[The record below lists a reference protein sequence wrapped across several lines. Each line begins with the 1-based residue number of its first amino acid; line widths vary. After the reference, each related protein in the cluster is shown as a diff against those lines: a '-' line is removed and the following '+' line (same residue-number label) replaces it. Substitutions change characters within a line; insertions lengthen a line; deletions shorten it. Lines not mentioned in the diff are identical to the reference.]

1 LVKGKRFLEVSGERV
16 PLNGSSFAKI
26 SSLLFERAKELEK
39 ACGSIDVAKTK
50 LYKQL
55 ENLRNRASAV
65 QSKVRIGE
73 QTSKEW
79 YERYRWFITSEGLLS
94 IGGRDATSNS
104 AIIRKHLA
112 ENDLV
117 FHAEVFGSPFFILKG
132 AKQAENVG
140 QSILEVA
147 QATVSFSRAWKDGLS
162 SADAYWVEPSQIKRG
177 APTGQFLPK
186 GSFVIEGK
194 RNYIKG
200 IEINLAI
207 GVSKAS
213 SHYVMVCGPSSAI
226 KRRSEIYSQLA
237 PGGLDPNALSKK
249 VKSELVRVTLGIEK
263 QDSDLLNYVKLLG
276 LADITRTIPSGHS
289 KIIITEK
296 GRSEAVGSGI

>member
-1 LVKGKRFLEVSGERV
+1 
-16 PLNGSSFAKI
+16 
-26 SSLLFERAKELEK
+26 
-39 ACGSIDVAKTK
+39 
-50 LYKQL
+50 
-55 ENLRNRASAV
+55 
-65 QSKVRIGE
+65 
-73 QTSKEW
+73 
-79 YERYRWFITSEGLLS
+79 
-94 IGGRDATSNS
+94 
-104 AIIRKHLA
+104 
-112 ENDLV
+112 
-117 FHAEVFGSPFFILKG
+117 
-132 AKQAENVG
+132 
-140 QSILEVA
+140 
-147 QATVSFSRAWKDGLS
+147 
-162 SADAYWVEPSQIKRG
+162 
-177 APTGQFLPK
+177 
-186 GSFVIEGK
+186 VIEGK